1 MLMKFFLKYKSMG
14 RNIIKKIF
22 STPKSPKPLIY
33 KNIKN
38 YIKEKRNSKHHS
50 QKEIYNILIK
60 AKEAYL
66 DCIEHNGVLMGMC
79 YYIRSVPEVLYYIQL
94 QNRFQNLMKS
104 FYLEFLIY

>member
-1 MLMKFFLKYKSMG
+1 MG

-66 DCIEHNGVLMGMC
+66 DCIEHNGVLMGNVLLYTKC
-79 YYIRSVPEVLYYIQL
+79 SRSTLLYPNCRTDSKI
-94 QNRFQNLMKS
+94 
-104 FYLEFLIY
+104 